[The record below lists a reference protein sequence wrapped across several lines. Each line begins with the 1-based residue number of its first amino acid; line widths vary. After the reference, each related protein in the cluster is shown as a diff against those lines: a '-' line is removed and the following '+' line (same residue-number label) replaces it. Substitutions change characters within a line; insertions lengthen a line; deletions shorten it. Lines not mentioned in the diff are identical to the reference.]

1 MISFL
6 IGNIEEKSEQ
16 SIILNCNNIGY
27 ELFCSTNTIS
37 TLPLIG
43 EDCKIYT
50 YLQVKEDGISLFGFS
65 TIDEKELFNKLITVS
80 GVGPKMA
87 ISILS
92 GMNISD
98 LIVSILKEDVNIL
111 SKIKGLGKKTAER
124 ICLELKDKLSPVN
137 GVLVEDNVVILNED
151 IINDACEALI
161 SLGVSKNEAL
171 RLVKQNANENS
182 TVEDIISNVLRNMG
196 RWVWKTIG
204 LYLVLNH

>member
-196 RWVWKTIG
+196 R
-204 LYLVLNH
+204 

>member
-124 ICLELKDKLSPVN
+124 ICLELKDKLSLVN

-151 IINDACEALI
+151 VINDACEALI

-196 RWVWKTIG
+196 R
-204 LYLVLNH
+204 

>member
-151 IINDACEALI
+151 VINDACEALI

-196 RWVWKTIG
+196 R
-204 LYLVLNH
+204 